1 MLMKLMDVNDPIVMI
16 AALQT
21 LSKVIRSPQMK
32 ASWAKFLELILLRII
47 DSYKAAKEV
56 SVNTKLSL
64 RIFLINQF

>member
-56 SVNTKLSL
+56 SVNSKLSL